1 MGPGGS
7 SGLGGPGG
15 SSGPGGQND
24 RISYICFK

>member
-15 SSGPGGQND
+15 FSGPGGQND